1 MANTVMEQRVTQL
14 EKLVAEVWNA
24 FAKTDQRLAELNE
37 ETWHQIAET
46 QHQMKETQRQMTES
60 SAKVDRQIA
69 ETQHQMKET
78 QRQMTESSAKVD
90 QQIAE
95 TQHQMKE
102 TQRQMAESS
111 AKTDQRLNLFS
122 QRMEELSNE
131 LDETVQELRRKW
143 GELSNRL
150 GTLAED
156 FVSPSVSRILRTV
169 VDCPEDKISMAA
181 VRVRRHHTVDYSRT
195 REFDVVAVCGDYVLI
210 NETKSKL
217 NAEDIKHFVTL
228 MAEARDFFP
237 EYEGHHFIGAIAALQ
252 MDESVARYA
261 EKQGLI
267 VLGLSDGLMEVM
279 NDPQFTP
286 KPF

>member
-1 MANTVMEQRVTQL
+1 MADTVMEQRVTQL

-60 SAKVDRQIA
+60 SAKVDRQI
-69 ETQHQMKET
+69 T
-78 QRQMTESSAKVD
+78 
-90 QQIAE
+90 E

-111 AKTDQRLNLFS
+111 AKTDQRLSLFS
-122 QRMEELSNE
+122 QRMEKLSNE

-156 FVSPSVSRILRTV
+156 FVSPSVPRILRTV

-181 VRVRRHHTVDYSRT
+181 VRVRRHHTANYSRT
-195 REFDVVAVCGDYVLI
+195 REFDVIAVCGDYVLI

-217 NAEDIKHFVTL
+217 NAEDIKRFVTL

-252 MDESVARYA
+252 MDESVARHA

-286 KPF
+286 KLF